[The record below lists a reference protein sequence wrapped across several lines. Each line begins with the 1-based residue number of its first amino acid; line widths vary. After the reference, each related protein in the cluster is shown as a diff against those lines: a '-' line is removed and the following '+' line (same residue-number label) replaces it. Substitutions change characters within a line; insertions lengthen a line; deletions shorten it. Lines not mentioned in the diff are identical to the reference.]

1 MVVTTA
7 NLSSGPKLDK
17 GIDKGVHI
25 IRLVADTGGAAGG
38 PPPGGGPHAAK
49 NIVASPT
56 DILVFDHQPWHF
68 VNDQVVSHDT
78 AHHDYPETILRVR
91 AEKERAVWW
100 SEERFQISAI
110 DESHLDPHPNGKKP
124 FPPPATVDATD
135 AQGRTIYVARSA
147 PPQGDSKNHF
157 YKISFAMGTDDIDPD
172 MEITP

>member
-91 AEKERAVWW
+91 AEKERVNPAKDDARLLARAATWDGPETDFAALA
-100 SEERFQISAI
+100 EEV
-110 DESHLDPHPNGKKP
+110 
-124 FPPPATVDATD
+124 T
-135 AQGRTIYVARSA
+135 
-147 PPQGDSKNHF
+147 SKNHSPGSRRRGGCSSSRSE
-157 YKISFAMGTDDIDPD
+157 K
-172 MEITP
+172 